1 MRRPDLADPAAS
13 APAPASASPPPSV
26 PVPLS
31 SSFAS
36 AASADARLAAP
47 GSFSSSAALRP
58 LTTGLIFRFWLPLQA
73 TWLMMAAE
81 SPFLAAVIAR
91 LPGAKEN
98 LAAFAV
104 ASALAWIV
112 ESPVVMM
119 LSASNALVRDGVA
132 YRKLLRFSNALNAAV
147 TAVMAVLIVP
157 SVFDLVALR
166 IMGLTPDVAGLAGQ
180 AMIWLLL
187 WPAAIGFRRFYQGIL
202 IRDGRPQAVTYGTIV
217 RLSAMAATGLFLA
230 LALHLPGASVG
241 AGALGAGVLAEAAAS
256 WAMARSSVR
265 RLRAMSDDQCS
276 YGLALTQ
283 AKVIRFYAPL
293 ALTSF
298 LSFFIN
304 PLTTFFLARGRQP
317 IESLAVLPVVVGLAF
332 IFRTSGIALQEVVIA
347 LAGDGPENRR
357 ALHRFALRLGAAA
370 TAGLAAVVFTPLGN
384 VWYAAIS
391 GLDAELAAFAVL
403 PGALLVLLPVLE
415 SALSFERAV
424 LVRSQRT
431 TPISAAVAVQ
441 LAVTAASFAVL
452 IPVLN
457 VVGAAAIGPALTL
470 GYACGLGVLVLAR
483 RMLRSRD

>member
-1 MRRPDLADPAAS
+1 MRRYDIVS
-13 APAPASASPPPSV
+13 PASASPPPSV
-26 PVPLS
+26 PDPLS
-31 SSFAS
+31 SS
-36 AASADARLAAP
+36 ADAH
-47 GSFSSSAALRP
+47 P
-58 LTTGLIFRFWLPLQA
+58 LTAGLILRFWLPLQA

-147 TAVMAVLIVP
+147 TAVMAVLIIP
-157 SVFDLVALR
+157 PVFDLVARR
-166 IMGLTPDVAGLAGQ
+166 IMGLTPEVSGLAGR
-180 AMIWLLL
+180 AMVLLLL
-187 WPAAIGFRRFYQGIL
+187 WPGAIGFRRFYQGIL
-202 IRDGRPQAVTYGTIV
+202 IRDGRPQAVTWGTVV
-217 RLSAMAATGLFLA
+217 RISTMAATGLVLA
-230 LALHLPGASVG
+230 LAFRLPGASVG

-256 WAMARSSVR
+256 WAMARPSVR
-265 RLRAMSDDQCS
+265 RLRAMPDDQCA
-276 YGLALTQ
+276 YGECLTQ
-283 AKVIRFYAPL
+283 AKVVRFYAPL

-298 LSFFIN
+298 LSFFVN

-332 IFRTSGIALQEVVIA
+332 IFRTSGIALQEVIIA

-357 ALHRFALRLGAAA
+357 ALHRFALKLGAAA
-370 TAGLAAVVFTPLGN
+370 TAGLAAVVFTPLAN
-384 VWYAAIS
+384 VWYATIS

-403 PGALLVLLPVLE
+403 PGALLVLLPFLE
-415 SALSFERAV
+415 SAMSYERAV

-441 LAVTAASFAVL
+441 LAVTAAVFTLMVL
-452 IPVLN
+452 ALN
-457 VVGAAAIGPALTL
+457 TVGAAAIGPALTL
-470 GYACGLGVLVLAR
+470 GYACGYGILVLSR
-483 RMLRSRD
+483 RMLRRRE